1 MANYESLI
9 NQQINQYRAGLLV
22 VDENLNP
29 ALINSCDGWH
39 ALTNRF
45 DQHNDLL
52 SRGWSCTFSDFVWPG
67 SFKAEVLVCRISKE
81 KAVVNHI
88 LNLAAEQLKPGSKVI
103 LLGDKSEGIK
113 SYAKNGQKRLGG
125 IREEEKIGGD
135 SWKIELSVGSVIG
148 EPLDDQ
154 KYPELREIEN
164 VGKYTL
170 YSKPG
175 VYGWKKIDQGSQ
187 QLIERLPQMLEA
199 TLPLGDIRILD
210 LGCGSGYLTV
220 VSCGPKTQGVAT
232 DNNAAALIA
241 TRQTIEQADLNIE
254 TIVSNAGEELESGF
268 DLILCNPP
276 FHSGFGIDYD
286 LTDRFSKQAAR
297 LLTNDGIACFVVNQ
311 HVPLK
316 RIASAYF
323 HVVEL
328 DLDSYNFCTYKLQK
342 PKR

>member
-9 NQQINQYRAGLLV
+9 NQQISQNAAGLLI
-22 VDENLNP
+22 VDENLN
-29 ALINSCDGWH
+29 ASLFKSCDNWQ

-45 DQHNDLL
+45 DQQQDLISNDWQCIL
-52 SRGWSCTFSDFVWPG
+52 SDFIWPDA
-67 SFKAEVLVCRISKE
+67 FDAEVLVYRISKE

-88 LNLAAEQLKPGSKVI
+88 LNLAADNLQPGSKVI

-113 SYAKNGQKRLGG
+113 SYAKNGQKLLGG
-125 IREEEKIGGD
+125 NRDEVKIGGD

-154 KYPELREIEN
+154 RYPELRQIEN

-170 YSKPG
+170 FSKPG
-175 VYGWKKIDQGSQ
+175 VYGWKKIDKGSQ
-187 QLIERLPQMLEA
+187 QLIDRLPHMLET
-199 TLPLGDIRILD
+199 TLPLGDIRLLD
-210 LGCGSGYLTV
+210 LGCGSGYLTLA
-220 VSCGPKTQGVAT
+220 SCGPATHGVAT

-241 TRQTIEQADLNIE
+241 TRHTIEQAGMNIE
-254 TIVSNAGEELESGF
+254 TVISNAGKELDPGF

-286 LTDRFSKQAAR
+286 LTERFSKQAAR

-328 DLDSYNFCTYKLQK
+328 DFDSNNFCTYKLQK